1 MTLVRLFRRS
11 RGFTLI
17 ELLVVIAIIAIL
29 VGLLLPAVQKVR
41 EAAGKTQSQNNLKQ
55 MTLAL
60 HNLAGATAGSLPPA
74 YGQWPNPSLS
84 WEQPGGAEGP
94 IFYHILPYI
103 EQQNLYNSAV
113 TNTNELNGANPPV
126 PLGNLALQLEWYNL
140 SRTVKTY
147 QAQND
152 PTSPGTDPNN
162 PANCSYRINNL
173 AFTNPPSNPDSW
185 AGNRFPAAFSDGTSN
200 TIGFTE
206 GFGRV
211 GPTPLMNGN
220 PYNVHWTDTMDCP
233 QCVVENPSN
242 TRCNGP
248 SYYVSGPPGF
258 TAPPFYVGTPANMQD
273 ADTVKPQAFSSSGL
287 TVSMMDGSVR
297 NVSPSVSPATWYS
310 ASHPSDGVALGT
322 DW

>member
-1 MTLVRLFRRS
+1 MILVRLFRRS

-29 VGLLLPAVQKVR
+29 VGLLLTAVQKVR

-60 HNLAGATAGSLPPA
+60 HNLAGNTAGSLPPA
-74 YGQWPNPSLS
+74 YGQWPNANLA
-84 WEQPGGAEGP
+84 WTQVGGAEGP
-94 IFYHILPYI
+94 IFFHILPYI
-103 EQQNLYNSAV
+103 EQGNLYNSAV
-113 TNTNELNGANPPV
+113 TSGGGL
-126 PLGNLALQLEWYNL
+126 LALQLEWSNL
-140 SRTVKTY
+140 SRSVKTY

-200 TIGFTE
+200 TIGFAE
-206 GFGRV
+206 GFGRM

-220 PYNVHWTDTMDCP
+220 AYNVHWTDTMDCP
-233 QCVVENPSN
+233 ACSIEDPNG
-242 TRCNGP
+242 RCNGP
-248 SYYVSGPPGF
+248 SYYVAGPPGF
-258 TAPPFYVGTPANMQD
+258 TAPPFYVGTPINMQD
-273 ADTVKPQAFSSSGL
+273 ADTLKPQAFTSSGL

-310 ASHPSDGVALGT
+310 ASHPSDGVALGP